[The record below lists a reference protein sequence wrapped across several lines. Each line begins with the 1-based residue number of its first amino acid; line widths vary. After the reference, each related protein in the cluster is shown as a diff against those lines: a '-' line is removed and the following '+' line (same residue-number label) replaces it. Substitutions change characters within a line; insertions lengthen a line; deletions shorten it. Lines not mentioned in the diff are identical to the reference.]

1 MKTKD
6 NLLMIDIIAVLHC
19 LDHSSIHKTT
29 LRRLIIIV
37 FALLAMTGRITM
49 LGISRWTGKGGSYR
63 TVQRFFKT
71 EINWHQILVVC
82 AQYWFADEN
91 DIFLLAGDETI
102 VTKAGK
108 LTHGLDRFY
117 SSIMGRPVPGLA
129 FLAFSLISVK
139 RSQSYV
145 IRMEQLTK
153 EKSSQAKKK
162 NNNEQKSKTKTK
174 KRKPGRPKGSKNKN
188 RRDVEL
194 SPHLQHV
201 QTLLKGTLKLLAIA
215 GISITWFVFDGAF
228 GNNYALQMVR
238 QCGLHL
244 ISKMRY
250 DAALYFPYEGS
261 NKRRKYGSKLDYA
274 NIPDNYIQS
283 NTLEDGIRTIIY
295 QMTMW
300 HKLFPDQLNIV
311 IIRKI
316 NIKRKKEAHAVLF
329 SSDLDLSYDLAVK
342 YYRLRF
348 QIEFNF
354 RDAKQYWGLEDF
366 MNVGER
372 PVYNAVNLSVFM
384 VNLSQVLINGM
395 REKIP
400 EFGVT
405 DLKAHYRGQKYVEE
419 VLKLL
424 PEMPEQIL
432 IDQIFTEI
440 GALGSINMNVP
451 SP

>member
-1 MKTKD
+1 
-6 NLLMIDIIAVLHC
+6 MIDIIAVLHC
-19 LDHSSIHKTT
+19 LDQSPIDKTT
-29 LRRLIIIV
+29 LRRLIVIV
-37 FALLAMTGRITM
+37 IALLAMTGRITM

-63 TVQRFFKT
+63 TVQRFFNTK
-71 EINWHQILVVC
+71 IIWHEILVIFV
-82 AQYWFADEN
+82 QHWFADEN

-139 RSQSYV
+139 RSQSFV

-153 EKSSQAKKK
+153 EESSQAKKK
-162 NNNEQKSKTKTK
+162 RNDDQKSKKENKK

-201 QTLLKGTLKLLAIA
+201 QKLLKGTLKLLSIV

-238 QCGLHL
+238 QCGLQL
-244 ISKMRY
+244 ISKLRY
-250 DAALYFPYEGS
+250 DSALYFPYTGTD
-261 NKRRKYGSKLDYA
+261 KRRKYGSKLNYA
-274 NIPDNYIQS
+274 KIPDKYIQS

-311 IIRKI
+311 IVRKI
-316 NIKRKKEAHAVLF
+316 NVKTGKQAHVVLF
-329 SSDLDLSYDLAVK
+329 SSDLDLSYDLVVK

-354 RDAKQYWGLEDF
+354 RDAKQFWGLEDF

-372 PVYNAVNLSVFM
+372 PVYNAANLAVFM
-384 VNLSQVLINGM
+384 VNVSQALINMM

-400 EFGVT
+400 GFGVT

-424 PEMPEQIL
+424 PEMPERIL
-432 IDQIFTEI
+432 IDQIFAKI
-440 GALGSINMNVP
+440 GALGSINMNAP
-451 SP
+451 HP

>member
-1 MKTKD
+1 
-6 NLLMIDIIAVLHC
+6 MIDIIAVLHC
-19 LDHSSIHKTT
+19 LDQSAMDKTT
-29 LRRLIIIV
+29 LRRLIVIV
-37 FALLAMTGRITM
+37 MALLAMTGRVTM
-49 LGISRWTGKGGSYR
+49 LGITRWAGDGGSYR
-63 TVQRFFKT
+63 TIQRFFNTK
-71 EINWHQILVVC
+71 IIWHEILVIFV
-82 AQYWFADEN
+82 QHWLADAT
-91 DIFLLAGDETI
+91 DIYLLAGDETI

-129 FLAFSLISVK
+129 FLAFSLISIK
-139 RSQSYV
+139 RGQSSV

-153 EKSSQAKKK
+153 EQSSQAKKK
-162 NNNEQKSKTKTK
+162 SENKKSKKKDKK

-188 RRDVEL
+188 RHDVEL

-201 QTLLKGTLKLLAIA
+201 QTLLKGTLKLLSAV

-250 DAALYFPYEGS
+250 DSALYFPYTGS
-261 NKRRKYGSKLDYA
+261 NKRRKYGNKLKYA
-274 NIPDNYIQS
+274 EIPDKYIQS

-311 IIRKI
+311 IVRKI
-316 NIKRKKEAHAVLF
+316 NVKTGKQAHVVLF
-329 SSDLDLSYDLAVK
+329 SSDLDLSYDLVVK

-354 RDAKQYWGLEDF
+354 RDAKQFWGLEDF

-372 PVYNAVNLSVFM
+372 PVYNAANLSMFM
-384 VNLSQVLINGM
+384 VNVSQVLINGM

-400 EFGVT
+400 GFGVT

-424 PEMPEQIL
+424 PEMPERIL
-432 IDQIFTEI
+432 IDQIFAEI
-440 GALGSINMNVP
+440 GALGSINMSAP
-451 SP
+451 HP

>member
-1 MKTKD
+1 
-6 NLLMIDIIAVLHC
+6 MIDIIAVLHC
-19 LDHSSIHKTT
+19 LDQSSISKTT
-29 LRRLIIIV
+29 LRRLIVIV
-37 FALLAMTGRITM
+37 IALLAMTGRITM
-49 LGISRWTGKGGSYR
+49 LGISRWTGEGGSYR
-63 TVQRFFKT
+63 TVQRFFNTK
-71 EINWHQILVVC
+71 IIWHEILVICV
-82 AQYWFADEN
+82 QYWFADEN

-139 RSQSYV
+139 RSQSFV

-153 EKSSQAKKK
+153 EESSQAKKK
-162 NNNEQKSKTKTK
+162 SNDDQKSKKENKK

-201 QTLLKGTLKLLAIA
+201 QTLLKGTLKLLSVV

-244 ISKMRY
+244 ISKLRY
-250 DAALYFPYEGS
+250 DSALYFPYTGTD
-261 NKRRKYGSKLDYA
+261 KRRKYSSKLNYA
-274 NIPDNYIQS
+274 KIPDEYIQS

-300 HKLFPDQLNIV
+300 HKLFPDQLNIAIV
-311 IIRKI
+311 RKI
-316 NIKRKKEAHAVLF
+316 NVKTGKEAHVVLF
-329 SSDLDLSYDLAVK
+329 SSDLDLSYDLVVK

-354 RDAKQYWGLEDF
+354 REAKQFWGLEDF
-366 MNVGER
+366 MNVSER
-372 PVYNAVNLSVFM
+372 PVYNAANLSVFM
-384 VNLSQVLINGM
+384 TNVSQVLINAM

-400 EFGVT
+400 GFGVT

-432 IDQIFTEI
+432 IDQIFAEI
-440 GALGSINMNVP
+440 GALGSINMSAP
-451 SP
+451 HP

>member
-1 MKTKD
+1 
-6 NLLMIDIIAVLHC
+6 MIDIIAVLHC
-19 LDHSSIHKTT
+19 LDQSSMDKTT
-29 LRRLIIIV
+29 LRRLIAIV
-37 FALLAMTGRITM
+37 IAMLAMTRRVTM
-49 LGISRWTGKGGSYR
+49 LGISRWTGDGGSYR
-63 TVQRFFKT
+63 TIQRFFNTK
-71 EINWHQILVVC
+71 IIWHEILVIFV
-82 AQYWFADEN
+82 QHWFADED
-91 DIFLLAGDETI
+91 DIYLLSGDETI

-129 FLAFSLISVK
+129 FLAFSLISIK
-139 RSQSYV
+139 RSQSSV

-153 EKSSQAKKK
+153 EQSSQAKKK
-162 NNNEQKSKTKTK
+162 SENKKSKKKDKK
-174 KRKPGRPKGSKNKN
+174 KRKPGRPKGSENKN

-201 QTLLKGTLKLLAIA
+201 QTLLKGTLKLLSAV
-215 GISITWFVFDGAF
+215 GISITWFIFDGAF

-250 DAALYFPYEGS
+250 DSALYFPYTGS
-261 NKRRKYGSKLDYA
+261 DKRRKYGSKLNYA
-274 NIPDNYIQS
+274 KIPDKYIES
-283 NTLEDGIRTIIY
+283 NTIEDGIRTIIY
-295 QMTMW
+295 QITMW

-311 IIRKI
+311 IIRKV
-316 NIKRKKEAHAVLF
+316 NIKTGKQAHVVLF
-329 SSDLDLSYDLAVK
+329 SSDLDLSYDLVVK

-372 PVYNAVNLSVFM
+372 PVYNAANLSVFM
-384 VNLSQVLINGM
+384 VNVSQVLIQAM

-400 EFGVT
+400 GFGVT

-432 IDQIFTEI
+432 IDQIFAEI
-440 GALGSINMNVP
+440 GALGSINMSAP
-451 SP
+451 HP

>member
-1 MKTKD
+1 
-6 NLLMIDIIAVLHC
+6 MIDIIAVLHC
-19 LDHSSIHKTT
+19 LDQSSMDRTT
-29 LRRLIIIV
+29 LRRLKVIII
-37 FALLAMTGRITM
+37 ALLAMTGRITM
-49 LGISRWTGKGGSYR
+49 LGISRWTGEGGSYR
-63 TVQRFFKT
+63 TVQRFFNTK
-71 EINWHQILVVC
+71 IIWHEILVVFV
-82 AQYWFADEN
+82 QHWFADEN

-139 RSQSYV
+139 RSQSFV

-153 EKSSQAKKK
+153 EQSSQAKKK
-162 NNNEQKSKTKTK
+162 SNDNQKSKKENKK

-201 QTLLKGTLKLLAIA
+201 QTLLKGTLKLLSIV
-215 GISITWFVFDGAF
+215 GINITWFVFDGAF

-238 QCGLHL
+238 QCGLQL
-244 ISKMRY
+244 ISKLRY
-250 DAALYFPYEGS
+250 DSALYFPYTGS
-261 NKRRKYGSKLDYA
+261 DKRRKYGSKLNYA
-274 NIPDNYIQS
+274 KIPDKYIQS
-283 NTLEDGIRTIIY
+283 NALEDGIRTIIY

-300 HKLFPDQLNIV
+300 HKLFPNQLNIV
-311 IIRKI
+311 IVRKI
-316 NIKRKKEAHAVLF
+316 NVKTEKEAHVVLF
-329 SSDLDLSYDLAVK
+329 SSDLDIKYDLVVQ

-354 RDAKQYWGLEDF
+354 REAKQFWGLEDF

-372 PVYNAVNLSVFM
+372 PVYNAANLSVFM
-384 VNLSQVLINGM
+384 VNVSQVLINAM

-400 EFGVT
+400 GFGVT

-432 IDQIFTEI
+432 IDQIFAEI
-440 GALGSINMNVP
+440 GALGSINTSAP
-451 SP
+451 HP

>member
-1 MKTKD
+1 
-6 NLLMIDIIAVLHC
+6 MIDIIAVLHC
-19 LDHSSIHKTT
+19 LGQSSMDRTT
-29 LRRLIIIV
+29 LRRLIVIII
-37 FALLAMTGRITM
+37 ALLAMTGRITM
-49 LGISRWTGKGGSYR
+49 LGISRWTGEGGSYR
-63 TVQRFFKT
+63 TVQRFFNT
-71 EINWHQILVVC
+71 EIIWQEILVICV
-82 AQYWFADEN
+82 QHWFADEN

-139 RSQSYV
+139 RSQSFV

-153 EKSSQAKKK
+153 EQSSQAKEKS
-162 NNNEQKSKTKTK
+162 NDNQKSKKEQKK

-201 QTLLKGTLKLLAIA
+201 QTLLKGTLKLLSIV

-238 QCGLHL
+238 QCGLQL
-244 ISKMRY
+244 ISKLRY
-250 DAALYFPYEGS
+250 DSALYFPYTGS
-261 NKRRKYGSKLDYA
+261 DKRRKYGSKLNYA
-274 NIPDNYIQS
+274 KIPDKYIQS

-300 HKLFPDQLNIV
+300 HKLFPDQLNIAIV
-311 IIRKI
+311 RKI
-316 NIKRKKEAHAVLF
+316 NVKTGKEAHVVLF
-329 SSDLDLSYDLAVK
+329 SSDLNLSYDLIVK

-354 RDAKQYWGLEDF
+354 RDAKQFWGLEDF

-372 PVYNAVNLSVFM
+372 PVYNAANLSVFM
-384 VNLSQVLINGM
+384 VNVSQVLINAM

-400 EFGVT
+400 GFGVT

-432 IDQIFTEI
+432 IDQIFAEI
-440 GALGSINMNVP
+440 GALGSINMSAP
-451 SP
+451 HP

>member
-1 MKTKD
+1 
-6 NLLMIDIIAVLHC
+6 MIDIIAVLHC
-19 LDHSSIHKTT
+19 LDQSSISKTT
-29 LRRLIIIV
+29 LRRLIVIV
-37 FALLAMTGRITM
+37 IALLAMTGRITM
-49 LGISRWTGKGGSYR
+49 LGISRWTGEGGSYR
-63 TVQRFFKT
+63 TVQRFFNTK
-71 EINWHQILVVC
+71 IIWHEILVICV
-82 AQYWFADEN
+82 QYWFADEN

-139 RSQSYV
+139 RSQSFV

-153 EKSSQAKKK
+153 EESSQAKKK
-162 NNNEQKSKTKTK
+162 SNDDQKSKKENKK

-201 QTLLKGTLKLLAIA
+201 QTLLKGTLKLLSVV

-244 ISKMRY
+244 ISKLRY
-250 DAALYFPYEGS
+250 DSALYFPYTGTD
-261 NKRRKYGSKLDYA
+261 KRRKYSSKLNYA
-274 NIPDNYIQS
+274 KIPDEYIQS

-300 HKLFPDQLNIV
+300 HKLFPDQLNIAIV
-311 IIRKI
+311 RKI
-316 NIKRKKEAHAVLF
+316 NVKTGKEAHVVLF
-329 SSDLDLSYDLAVK
+329 SSDLDLSYDLVVK

-354 RDAKQYWGLEDF
+354 REAKQFWGLEDF

-372 PVYNAVNLSVFM
+372 PVYNAANLSVFM
-384 VNLSQVLINGM
+384 TNVSQVLINAM

-400 EFGVT
+400 GFGVT

-432 IDQIFTEI
+432 IDQIFAEI
-440 GALGSINMNVP
+440 GALGSINMSAP
-451 SP
+451 HP